1 MFSAALVIKS
11 LVDYQQCILAL
22 DCRKRKITRD
32 RPNCIFLKL
41 AWADD
46 PGRMPTR
53 GFKADMLATAG
64 MDRSTE
70 ARRRRAECGRGGRER
85 ESSQG
90 ERKSA
95 SPTLRLLSFRLIRPV
110 RRL

>member
-70 ARRRRAECGRGGRER
+70 ARRRRAEEVDGSARVLKA
-85 ESSQG
+85 

-95 SPTLRLLSFRLIRPV
+95 SPTLPLLYSLSVDTAV